1 MAHAI
6 IRHRVKDYDTW
17 KAGFDDFAEQRRAGG
32 ETAYEIFR
40 PQDDPDNL
48 ILHFE
53 WDSLENARA
62 FMDSAALKEAMER
75 AGVLETPEIHLA
87 DRADSGTP

>member
-17 KAGFDDFAEQRRAGG
+17 KAGFDDFVAQRRAGG
-32 ETAYEIFR
+32 ETAYQIFR
-40 PQDDPDNL
+40 PENDPDNL

-53 WDSLENARA
+53 WDSLEHAQA
-62 FMDSAALKEAMER
+62 FMDSAVLKEVMEK
-75 AGVLETPEIHLA
+75 AGVVEAPEIYLA
-87 DRADSGTP
+87 NLAASGTP

>member
-1 MAHAI
+1 MAHVI

-32 ETAYEIFR
+32 ETSYQVLHPE
-40 PQDDPDNL
+40 DDPNNL

-53 WDSLENARA
+53 WDSLENAQA
-62 FMDSAALKEAMER
+62 FMNSAALKEAMEK
-75 AGVLETPEIHLA
+75 AGVVEPPEIYLAHL
-87 DRADSGTP
+87 ADSGTP